1 MAAEIVP
8 SPTTMPASL
17 LSRTS
22 AKKTICI
29 LQSNYAPWK
38 GYFDLMRLT
47 DELVLYDDVQYTRR
61 DWRNRN
67 RLKSPDGI
75 RWLAIPVKVK
85 GRYLQRI
92 DETRVSDPDWAARHW
107 PTLVAWYGKA
117 PFFERYRPSLEEL
130 YSEVREQYLSRI
142 NRRFL
147 EVLRDLLGISTP
159 FSSSR
164 DYPSECEK
172 TERLLSICRAA
183 GADRYL
189 SGPAA
194 RAYLDK
200 DRFRAEG
207 VEVAWM
213 SYARY
218 PVHPQPY
225 PPFEHGVSVLDLLF
239 SVGDDAPRHMLGAT

>member
-1 MAAEIVP
+1 MF
-8 SPTTMPASL
+8 AS
-17 LSRTS
+17 SDSHTKP
-22 AKKTICI
+22 KKTICI
-29 LQSNYAPWK
+29 MQSNYAPWK

-67 RLKSPDGI
+67 RLKSPSGV
-75 RWLAIPVKVK
+75 RWLTIPVKVK

-92 DETRVSDPDWAARHW
+92 DETTISDPDWAARHW
-107 PTLVAWYGKA
+107 SALITWYGKA
-117 PFFERYRPSLEEL
+117 PFFERYRPVLEEF
-130 YSEVREQYLSRI
+130 YAATRDRHLSQV

-147 EVLRDLLGISTP
+147 EILRDLLGISTP
-159 FSSSR
+159 FSWSS
-164 DYPSECEK
+164 DYPARGQK

-183 GADRYL
+183 GADRYV

-194 RAYLDK
+194 RAYLDE

-207 VEVAWM
+207 VEVVWM
-213 SYARY
+213 SYDGYSTY
-218 PVHPQPY
+218 PQLY

-239 SVGDDAPRHMLGAT
+239 SVGDDAPRYMLGAK